1 MLTVIY
7 IMVSAQVNYK
17 RGRGPQTTLDDILNS
32 ALPRRS
38 FHPGSGADVGAGV
51 GTDKGAGLSADVCAG
66 IGMSIG

>member
-32 ALPRRS
+32 ALPRMS
-38 FHPGSGADVGAGV
+38 FHPGSGADVGAG
-51 GTDKGAGLSADVCAG
+51 TFMLLKLG
-66 IGMSIG
+66 IISQKF